1 MGGND
6 LHATRL
12 NCRVLALDTGLHEAR
27 VEENDKR
34 ARTDEPE
41 ERAEWRRKEE
51 QRDTDDEKSD
61 VKLRLCNRAV
71 EELQRLGDWIFG
83 CQGRACR

>member
-1 MGGND
+1 M
-6 LHATRL
+6 
-12 NCRVLALDTGLHEAR
+12 
-27 VEENDKR
+27 EEDDKR
-34 ARTDEPE
+34 ACTDEPE

-71 EELQRLGDWIFG
+71 EQLKGLGYWSFE